1 MAGGGWWKG
10 GAVPVGGGSLHRGAG
25 VRMPGF
31 FDYCGWAVAFLVPT
45 FILAAFVFFR

>member
-1 MAGGGWWKG
+1 MPGGNAGRSGRVQL
-10 GAVPVGGGSLHRGAG
+10 GAGSLHRGAG

-31 FDYCGWAVAFLVPT
+31 FGYRGWAVAFLVPT